1 VNILGT
7 IASQFSSKP
16 FGSFESIATITLTSS
31 QSILSFSSIPQTYK
45 HLQLRG
51 LFRSTYSATGAGGYI
66 DFNGQSSSTYRAHV
80 IYGNA
85 TTIGTYD
92 SGALSFGMYWGA
104 DTAALS
110 AANLFGV
117 QVCDI
122 LDYTSTTKNKV
133 IRNYSGKDGNSNDSA
148 ILLTSGLWVDQS
160 AISSLN
166 IKFGGAA
173 QWDAGTTVALYGI
186 KG

>member
-1 VNILGT
+1 MPILGT
-7 IASQFSSKP
+7 VASQFAGKP
-16 FGSFESIATITLTSS
+16 FGSFESIATVTLTSP

-51 LFRSTYSATGAGGYI
+51 LFRSTYAATGAGGYI
-66 DFNGQSSSTYRAHV
+66 DFNGQSSSTYRSHV
-80 IYGNA
+80 IYAN
-85 TTIGTYD
+85 TTVVGTYD
-92 SGALSFGMYWGA
+92 SGALSFGMYWGT
-104 DTAALS
+104 DTAAQS

-117 QVCDI
+117 QICDI
-122 LDYTSTTKNKV
+122 LDYTSTVKNKV
-133 IRNYSGKDGNSNDSA
+133 IRNFSGKDGNSGDSN
-148 ILLTSGLWVDQS
+148 ISLTSGLWVDQT